1 MRSEVP
7 GKTWSYTKLKFFPV
21 HCIVL
26 FPLIRIVQK
35 NLNLQKHFVATFIRT
50 WQVCVASSTA
60 ILKEQNITTNCLNS
74 AREDNEPR
82 PSRGSLTMS
91 WAISAT
97 RWFSYIKYFYPWTS
111 SSSCRS
117 LCACLLRFCYSLDPQ
132 SMPCFFLRKPAKEGW
147 KFVSF
152 YNINVVRICLRR
164 NHDVLK
170 PDGSC
175 LTSQL

>member
-1 MRSEVP
+1 M
-7 GKTWSYTKLKFFPV
+7 KLYKAQIFPSPL
-21 HCIVL
+21 HCIISAHPNSSEK
-26 FPLIRIVQK
+26 FES
-35 NLNLQKHFVATFIRT
+35 AETFRSHIHSNMASMRGQLHSNTERT
-50 WQVCVASSTA
+50 EYHYKLSELS
-60 ILKEQNITTNCLNS
+60 E
-74 AREDNEPR
+74 REDNEPR